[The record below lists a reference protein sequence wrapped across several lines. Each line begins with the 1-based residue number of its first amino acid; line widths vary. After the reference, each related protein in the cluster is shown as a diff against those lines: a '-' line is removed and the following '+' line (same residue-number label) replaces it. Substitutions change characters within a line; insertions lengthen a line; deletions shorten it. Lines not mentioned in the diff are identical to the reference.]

1 MPNSDWLHSASR
13 VQLSQLT
20 PQLLQPAATRM
31 QSLRV
36 PDPGMGAAGSHM
48 FCRVRAVC
56 SSLHTA
62 CRSAVN
68 AQLSPFFC
76 LGSRGRQ
83 LLPRSP
89 ARRSIRIVVAM
100 DGASEALG
108 NASETCGTEL
118 GRVVAVHEGA
128 KAVLSD
134 SHHVNLRALDAMVRS
149 LRAGAELRGFA
160 EVSEQMRQW
169 SRELHAAVQQVTSF
183 SADQV
188 GMVSASEKRRRLV
201 KLLSETCREPSA
213 NRLLAPA
220 LERAQQESE
229 TADAALRQL
238 RRRVRA
244 TLEDLQQLGLMAMVL
259 SSAALIEAAA
269 GGGRRAVD
277 LTIVSKD
284 FAERSE
290 KVTENIRRMLLS
302 DRQAHV

>member
-1 MPNSDWLHSASR
+1 
-13 VQLSQLT
+13 
-20 PQLLQPAATRM
+20 
-31 QSLRV
+31 
-36 PDPGMGAAGSHM
+36 
-48 FCRVRAVC
+48 
-56 SSLHTA
+56 
-62 CRSAVN
+62 
-68 AQLSPFFC
+68 
-76 LGSRGRQ
+76 
-83 LLPRSP
+83 
-89 ARRSIRIVVAM
+89 M
-100 DGASEALG
+100 DGSSEALM
-108 NASETCGTEL
+108 NASETWGTEL

-169 SRELHAAVQQVTSF
+169 SRELHAAVQQVTAY

-188 GMVSASEKRRRLV
+188 GMVSAFEKRRRLV
-201 KLLSETCREPSA
+201 KLLTTTCREQPSA
-213 NRLLAPA
+213 CKLLTPA
-220 LERAQQESE
+220 LEQAQVEAEQTE
-229 TADAALRQL
+229 AALRQL

-244 TLEDLQQLGLMAMVL
+244 SLEDLQQLGLMACVL

-269 GGGRRAVD
+269 GDGRRTAD

-290 KVTENIRRMLLS
+290 KVTENIRRMLAS